1 MPDYSEKNLMRGPM
15 TRMTVGN
22 WIDSQ
27 VGVINSLT
35 YTVSNDSP
43 WEIALNEPT
52 TGGVKEMVLP
62 HIVDVSL
69 SFIPIGVQTQGTDQL
84 AKKSSSQTNIAQ
96 NWNGKNEASNYIT
109 SDNISTGLTG
119 SYEKGKPSAFPS
131 KLY

>member
-1 MPDYSEKNLMRGPM
+1 
-15 TRMTVGN
+15 MTVGN

-27 VGVINSLT
+27 AGVINSLT

-52 TGGVKEMVLP
+52 AGGIREMVLP

-69 SFIPIGVQTQGTDQL
+69 GFTPIGVQTQGKDQL
-84 AKKSSSQTNIAQ
+84 AKKTNQQSNIAQ
-96 NWNGKNEASNYIT
+96 NWNGANESSNYIFPT
-109 SDNISTGLTG
+109 ASISAGAPG
-119 SYEKGKPSAFPS
+119 ANPS

>member
-1 MPDYSEKNLMRGPM
+1 MSNLLPDYNGVFMRGPFM
-15 TRMTVGN
+15 RITVGN

-27 VGVINSLT
+27 AGVINSLT

-52 TGGVKEMVLP
+52 TGGIKEMVLP

-69 SFIPIGVQTQGTDQL
+69 SFIPIGIQTQGTDQL

-96 NWNGKNEASNYIT
+96 NWNGGNEGSNYINNNPIF
-109 SDNISTGLTG
+109 NINT
-119 SYEKGKPSAFPS
+119 KK
-131 KLY
+131 